1 MRQAPVLGAKIADLL
16 ADICETPVG
25 LRQSAAWCGAYFF
38 ANEAR
43 LAHQEGDYRTARS
56 MLREAKSRFK
66 DFNQ

>member
-1 MRQAPVLGAKIADLL
+1 MRQAPALGAKIGNLL

-25 LRQSAAWCGAYFF
+25 LRQSAEWRAANLF
-38 ANEAR
+38 AIEAK
-43 LAHQEGDYRTARS
+43 LAHREGDYRTARS